1 MTEQSK
7 VKPQSLMD
15 ALPLALA
22 DVESAKKDARN
33 PHFKSKYSTIASV
46 IAAIRPVADHGIW
59 FRQVPLACE
68 RGVAYETFYIGYGE
82 EKSAGISEVPVS
94 KNDAQ
99 GVGSAKT
106 YARRYGLM
114 DAFGIAPEDDDGN
127 AAASAPPPKPEAQS
141 ISDAD
146 WAKIVS
152 LVKATKIS
160 AGKVKER
167 VGAENL
173 KLMTPEQLEQ
183 AVDYLETE
191 LATMAKAESDASQP
205 DDDSLADDAAFLKGQ

>member
-1 MTEQSK
+1 MNAQTK
-7 VKPQSLMD
+7 VKATSLLE

-22 DVESAKKDARN
+22 AVETAKKDANN

-82 EKSAGISEVPVS
+82 EISAGISEVPVA
-94 KNDAQ
+94 KGDAQ

-127 AAASAPPPKPEAQS
+127 AANAAPPPKQAAPQFVSDGEWMEITSLIEATGT
-141 ISDAD
+141 DA
-146 WAKIVS
+146 AKFCAAFGIKS
-152 LVKATKIS
+152 VKALPAS
-160 AGKVKER
+160 AFAKAK
-167 VGAENL
+167 A
-173 KLMTPEQLEQ
+173 QLERKLAQ
-183 AVDYLETE
+183 AGETVD
-191 LATMAKAESDASQP
+191 A
-205 DDDSLADDAAFLKGQ
+205 